1 MLAVTG
7 WALATWLK
15 STLLLAAIVGVVWL
29 VYGAGS
35 GWFWGALVGSCVLE
49 VWAVRQLGREWAYE
63 ARSSWWWA
71 P

>member
-1 MLAVTG
+1 MWAVTG
-7 WALATWLK
+7 WAFATWLRC
-15 STLLLAAIVGVVWL
+15 TLLLTALVGVAWL
-29 VYGAGS
+29 VLGTGS
-35 GWFWGALVGSCVLE
+35 GWFWAALLGAGLLE

>member
-1 MLAVTG
+1 MWAVTG

-15 STLLLAAIVGVVWL
+15 VTALLGALVLIAWL
-29 VYGAGS
+29 VYGIDS
-35 GWFWGALVGSCVLE
+35 GWFWLAVLGGSVVEL
-49 VWAVRQLGREWAYE
+49 WTIRQLSREWTFE